1 MDLRRF
7 LCAAILVAL
16 VLGCNKSEGPGSGDP
31 SSAGGASADAPDV
44 ALKNSLAALT
54 TGDASAAWNM
64 LPDKHQADAKAVWQE
79 AAGKVDAEVWNRSFV
94 VLGKL
99 AELLKTK
106 KDYILGSSVLG
117 MKPEDKEE
125 VARVWPHAVEVVDA
139 LANTE
144 IKTVDGF
151 KASDP
156 GKFLSTTGTKV
167 LTALING
174 VDKVGPAYSGE
185 LKSMKNYKV
194 TLVKQE
200 GDTATVKTE
209 TDDAPAKEVTLQRVG
224 GKWVPADLLKEW
236 DDYIGAAK
244 NGLSQAAMTPEMK
257 QQVLPVLAMV
267 EGALDGLLKA
277 KDQNEFDATLAPIMA
292 LARTAMPMAGPPG
305 AGGPVGLG
313 GPSLTG
319 PGTLPT
325 PGTLPKPSGTITGP
339 SPVGPSL
346 PGTTPAANPALPAG
360 GSSTGP
366 ALQAAPK

>member
-7 LCAAILVAL
+7 LCAAVLAAL
-16 VLGCNKSEGPGSGDP
+16 VPGCNKSEGPGPGDP
-31 SSAGGASADAPDV
+31 SSSAGASADAPDV
-44 ALKNSLAALT
+44 ALKNTLAALT

-79 AAGKVDAEVWNRSFV
+79 AAGKVDAEVWNRAFV

-99 AELLKTK
+99 SEVLKTK
-106 KDYILGSSVLG
+106 KDYFLGSSVLG
-117 MKPEDKEE
+117 LKPEDKEE
-125 VARVWPHAVEVVDA
+125 LARVWPHATDIVDA

-156 GKFLSTTGTKV
+156 GKFLATTGTRV
-167 LTALING
+167 LTGLISA
-174 VDKVGPAYSGE
+174 VDKAGPAYSGE

-209 TDDAPAKEVTLQRVG
+209 TDDGKVDEVVLKRVD
-224 GKWVPADLLKEW
+224 GKWVPVGLLEDW
-236 DDYIGAAK
+236 DGGVNAAK
-244 NGLSQAAMTPEMK
+244 KGLAQAAMTPEMK

-292 LARTAMPMAGPPG
+292 LARTAMPMAGPPS

-339 SPVGPSL
+339 APVGPSL

-360 GSSTGP
+360 GPPTGP
-366 ALQAAPK
+366 ALPAAPK